1 SATPPAP
8 DSKLKAT
15 AAIPSSNSLPASLSR
30 IPRHHL
36 ATATLRICNI
46 TKANNRRSKRA
57 QCSLCTPSSPY
68 WSCCWQ
74 LSRKARPAPF
84 ASRDP
89 RASASW
95 RGPRAKRFLYN
106 SGGGCEAFEVQ
117 CFNHVDCMAQ
127 YRSPSYMC
135 AVGECKST
143 CVPVPR
149 Q

>member
-1 SATPPAP
+1 MQPLHAIIA
-8 DSKLKAT
+8 LLVLLL
-15 AAIPSSNSLPASLSR
+15 AAQQEGA
-30 IPRHHL
+30 
-36 ATATLRICNI
+36 
-46 TKANNRRSKRA
+46 
-57 QCSLCTPSSPY
+57 
-68 WSCCWQ
+68 
-74 LSRKARPAPF
+74 
-84 ASRDP
+84 
-89 RASASW
+89 ASAVRVARSAGLGELA
-95 RGPRAKRFLYN
+95 GPRAKRFLYN